1 MSLYSP
7 VAVSRD
13 FSGFSFSSS
22 AWPAPPTHAAN
33 APVMPWAPGAH
44 PLWAVREVVG
54 DVLRQQHQLLGELPP
69 RGDAARPANTQLLR
83 SMLLQL
89 LYGVPGDALWLEQL
103 QYNLLYRWFVGLDI
117 ATPDAV
123 SYERS
128 RQRLRE
134 SSAGRILMRCL
145 LLDERMQRL
154 MHDGHF
160 SPDAGMIGSWLAGEQ
175 ANEALPVSRQTE
187 QRGNRLAQARDYIL
201 GHLADPALSADR
213 LAQALCMSRRAL
225 FLLFAEQGLTPTRM
239 IQELRLERCRALL
252 DDPQQQNKIIAIALD
267 HGFRDYVTFSRQ
279 FKARFGIAPSDFRK
293 RAGAGSLA

>member
-1 MSLYSP
+1 
-7 VAVSRD
+7 
-13 FSGFSFSSS
+13 
-22 AWPAPPTHAAN
+22 
-33 APVMPWAPGAH
+33 
-44 PLWAVREVVG
+44 
-54 DVLRQQHQLLGELPP
+54 
-69 RGDAARPANTQLLR
+69 
-83 SMLLQL
+83 
-89 LYGVPGDALWLEQL
+89 
-103 QYNLLYRWFVGLDI
+103 
-117 ATPDAV
+117 
-123 SYERS
+123 
-128 RQRLRE
+128 
-134 SSAGRILMRCL
+134 MRCL